1 MGMIKAIGTTRV
13 TCGDCGKRT
22 EYDVSSMVFKSKN
35 STATDA
41 EEYMASAE
49 IECSFC
55 HSKIPYHLTARYILP
70 DGPVKFSCSIIG
82 ATADPLDMTHLR
94 PQES

>member
-1 MGMIKAIGTTRV
+1 MIKANGTTRV

-22 EYDVSSMVFKSKN
+22 EYDVSSMIFKSKN
-35 STATDA
+35 SIAADA
-41 EEYMASAE
+41 KEYEASAE

-55 HSKIPYHLTARYILP
+55 HSKIPYRLTARYILP

-82 ATADPLDMTHLR
+82 ATADPLDMTHLK
-94 PQES
+94 PQ